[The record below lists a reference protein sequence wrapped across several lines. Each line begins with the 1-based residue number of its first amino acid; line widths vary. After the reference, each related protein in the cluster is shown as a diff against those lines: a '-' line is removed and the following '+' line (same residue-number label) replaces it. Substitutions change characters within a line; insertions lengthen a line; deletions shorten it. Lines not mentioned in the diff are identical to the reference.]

1 MRVIAITF
9 FISIISCF
17 NLTLS
22 ASRDVGEL
30 KDQTPK
36 FDQNYWQYDYLRIVD
51 NLLYGVYDSDSLA
64 AECLGFIDNPIST
77 NSANIKQSINIYGK
91 DYIVT
96 SIGEKAFED
105 CLFLESVTI
114 PSSIRVFGKECFK
127 GCVNLQSVDI
137 PESTEIID
145 NYAFAGCTRL
155 KSIFIPKNVVRIG
168 NDYTIGQILP
178 SMTNVFYGCNL
189 DKIVVDKQNQYYDSR
204 RNCNAIINS
213 KTNSLIVAGGNT
225 KIPRSVKSIG
235 DESFAYQ
242 IWLEKLK
249 IPQDIEYIEYTAFD
263 GCSMLS
269 NIKVSKANKVY
280 DSRDNCNAVMET
292 ATNTLVVGSN
302 NTIIPETTKKIGSMA
317 FSGRAGLREI
327 VIPSGVDFIM
337 SGAFN
342 NCINLERVVLPKTI
356 HYNYPFGNCIRLN
369 MNTIPGNGEVF

>member
-9 FISIISCF
+9 FFSIISCF

-242 IWLEKLK
+242 IWLQTLK
-249 IPQDIEYIEYTAFD
+249 IPKDIEYIEYTAFD
-263 GCSMLS
+263 GCPMLS
-269 NIKVSKANKVY
+269 EIKVVKANKVY
-280 DSRDNCNAVMET
+280 DSRGNCNAVMET
-292 ATNTLVVGSN
+292 ATNILVAGSN
-302 NTIIPETTKKIGSMA
+302 KTIIPDNTKEVGLNA

-327 VIPSGVDFIM
+327 VIPESVELLQSGSFY
-337 SGAFN
+337 
-342 NCINLERVVLPKTI
+342 NCINLERVVMSNTT
-356 HYNYPFGNCIRLN
+356 HYNFPFVNCNRLSMEN
-369 MNTIPGNGEVF
+369 IPGNGEIY